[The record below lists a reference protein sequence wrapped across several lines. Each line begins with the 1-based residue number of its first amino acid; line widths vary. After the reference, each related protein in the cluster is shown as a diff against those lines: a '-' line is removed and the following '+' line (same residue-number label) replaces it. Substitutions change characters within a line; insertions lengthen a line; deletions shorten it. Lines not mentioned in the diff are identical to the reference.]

1 MRDAFGSTFM
11 FKLIII
17 FIVFYVS
24 FMTIAVSYAKVF
36 RVKNGIIDILEQY
49 QYDSEGSRRQEV
61 IDRVDNYLKKFP
73 YNEGNDYVKKM
84 CISDSSNQNDTQKTY
99 DNKFT
104 ENGACII
111 RTDLGNNNV
120 TYKVVVY
127 LVISFPV
134 FQQKFVIPISGETTA
149 INVSENVG

>member
-36 RVKNGIIDILEQY
+36 RVKNGVIDILEQY
-49 QYDSEGSRRQEV
+49 QYDSVGSRAQDV
-61 IDRVDNYLKKFP
+61 IGRVDNYLSKFP
-73 YNEGNDYVKKM
+73 YNEGANGNVEKLCKE
-84 CISDSSNQNDTQKTY
+84 DSRNQNASNETY
-99 DNKFT
+99 ENQFT

-111 RTDLGNNNV
+111 RTDLGEGSV
-120 TYKVVVY
+120 FYEVVVY
-127 LVISFPV
+127 LVVSFPV
-134 FQQKFVIPISGETTA
+134 FNQDFVIPIRGETTT
-149 INVSENVG
+149 IHV

>member
-36 RVKNGIIDILEQY
+36 RVKNGVIDILEQY
-49 QYDSEGSRRQEV
+49 QYDSNAFNAQNI
-61 IDRVDNYLKKFP
+61 IDKVDNYLKEFP
-73 YNEGNDYVKKM
+73 YNEGRNNNVENMCKADYENKNRE
-84 CISDSSNQNDTQKTY
+84 SDKTFSY
-99 DNKFT
+99 KFT

-111 RTDLGNNNV
+111 GTDLGEGSV
-120 TYKVVVY
+120 FYEVVVY
-127 LVISFPV
+127 LVVSFPL
-134 FQQKFVIPISGETTA
+134 FNQDFVIPIRGETTT
-149 INVSENVG
+149 IHI

>member
-36 RVKNGIIDILEQY
+36 RVKNGVIDILEQY
-49 QYDSEGSRRQEV
+49 QYDSVGSRAQDV
-61 IDRVDNYLKKFP
+61 IGRVDNYLSKFP
-73 YNEGNDYVKKM
+73 YNEGANENVKKL
-84 CISDSSNQNDTQKTY
+84 CKEDSRNQSASGETY
-99 DNKFT
+99 ENQFT

-111 RTDLGNNNV
+111 RTDLGEGSV
-120 TYKVVVY
+120 FYEVVVY
-127 LVISFPV
+127 LVVSFPV
-134 FQQKFVIPISGETTA
+134 FNQDFVIPIRGETTT
-149 INVSENVG
+149 IHV

>member
-36 RVKNGIIDILEQY
+36 RVKNGVIDILEQY
-49 QYDSEGSRRQEV
+49 QYDSNGSNAQNI
-61 IDRVDNYLKKFP
+61 IDKVDNYLSKFH
-73 YNEGNDYVKKM
+73 YNEGANGNVEKLCKE
-84 CISDSSNQNDTQKTY
+84 DSGNQNASDEKYENQ
-99 DNKFT
+99 FT

-111 RTDLGNNNV
+111 RTGLGEGSV
-120 TYKVVVY
+120 FYEVVVY
-127 LVISFPV
+127 LVVSFPL
-134 FQQKFVIPISGETTA
+134 FNQDFVIPIRGETTT
-149 INVSENVG
+149 IHV

>member
-36 RVKNGIIDILEQY
+36 RIKNEVINILEQY
-49 QYDSEGSRRQEV
+49 QFDSNNLSEWNNIVNGK
-61 IDRVDNYLKKFP
+61 VDPYLSSFGYKYTDNETIRENCTKKGGKLSNNGVCVVRNDLDTKGRSVY
-73 YNEGNDYVKKM
+73 YN
-84 CISDSSNQNDTQKTY
+84 
-99 DNKFT
+99 
-104 ENGACII
+104 
-111 RTDLGNNNV
+111 
-120 TYKVVVY
+120 VVVY

-134 FQQKFVIPISGETTA
+134 FSQDFVVPITGESAT
-149 INVSENVG
+149 INFPQVK

>member
-36 RVKNGIIDILEQY
+36 RVKNGVIDILEQY
-49 QYDSEGSRRQEV
+49 QYDSEGSRKQEV

-73 YNEGNDYVKKM
+73 YNEGANGNVEKLCKE
-84 CISDSSNQNDTQKTY
+84 DSRNQNALDEIYENQ
-99 DNKFT
+99 FT
-104 ENGACII
+104 KNGACII
-111 RTDLGNNNV
+111 RTDLGEESV
-120 TYKVVVY
+120 FYEVVVY
-127 LVISFPV
+127 LVVSFPL
-134 FQQKFVIPISGETTA
+134 FNQDFVIPIRGETTT
-149 INVSENVG
+149 IHI

>member
-36 RVKNGIIDILEQY
+36 RVKNGVIDILEQY
-49 QYDSEGSRRQEV
+49 QYDSVGSRKQDV
-61 IDRVDNYLKKFP
+61 IDRVNDYLSKFP
-73 YNEGNDYVKKM
+73 YDEGDNNNVKKM
-84 CISDSSNQNDTQKTY
+84 CKEDSRNQNAFGEIY
-99 DNKFT
+99 DNQFT

-111 RTDLGNNNV
+111 RTDLGGGSV
-120 TYKVVVY
+120 FYEVVVY
-127 LVISFPV
+127 LVVSFPL
-134 FQQKFVIPISGETTA
+134 FQQDFVIPIRGETTT
-149 INVSENVG
+149 IHV

>member
-36 RVKNGIIDILEQY
+36 RVKNGVIDILEQY
-49 QYDSEGSRRQEV
+49 QYDSVGSRAQDV
-61 IDRVDNYLKKFP
+61 IGRVNDYLSKFP
-73 YNEGNDYVKKM
+73 YNEGTNSNVEKLCKE
-84 CISDSSNQNDTQKTY
+84 DSRNQNASGVTY
-99 DNKFT
+99 ENQFT

-111 RTDLGNNNV
+111 RTDLGKGSV
-120 TYKVVVY
+120 FYEVVVY
-127 LVISFPV
+127 LVVSFPL
-134 FQQKFVIPISGETTA
+134 FNQDFVIPIRGETTT
-149 INVSENVG
+149 IHI

>member
-36 RVKNGIIDILEQY
+36 RVKNGVIDILEQY
-49 QYDSEGSRRQEV
+49 QYDSVGSRKQDV
-61 IDRVDNYLKKFP
+61 IDRVNDYLSKFP
-73 YNEGNDYVKKM
+73 YDEGDNNNVKKM
-84 CISDSSNQNDTQKTY
+84 CKEDSRNQNASGEIY
-99 DNKFT
+99 DNQFT

-111 RTDLGNNNV
+111 RTDLGGDSV
-120 TYKVVVY
+120 FYEVVVY
-127 LVISFPV
+127 LVVSFPL
-134 FQQKFVIPISGETTA
+134 FQQDFVIPIRGETTT
-149 INVSENVG
+149 IHV

>member
-36 RVKNGIIDILEQY
+36 RVKNGVIDILEQY
-49 QYDSEGSRRQEV
+49 QYDSVGSRAKDV
-61 IDRVDNYLKKFP
+61 IGRVDDYLSKFP
-73 YNEGNDYVKKM
+73 YNEGANVNVEKLCKE
-84 CISDSSNQNDTQKTY
+84 DSRNQNASDETY
-99 DNKFT
+99 ENQFT

-111 RTDLGNNNV
+111 RTDLGEGSV
-120 TYKVVVY
+120 FYEVVVY

-134 FQQKFVIPISGETTA
+134 FNQDFVIPIRGETTT
-149 INVSENVG
+149 IHV